1 MDTNIFKGENSMG
14 MYLIDKN
21 DKKTKLEQKVC
32 LVGLAGLLT
41 LILTYFPLKRE
52 VELSVSTIW
61 QEKTLET
68 ELEGLFGQVNYGYDK
83 VHVNIVDDSFG
94 YITSGIYVAK
104 NNRGE
109 VISYYNGSDYVDLR
123 KTWIL
128 NGIEL
133 GQEYTIEELVTPD
146 GFESDNN
153 VYTFIPLK
161 EDVISEKDYMIVNYV
176 TLHKE
181 RKLQIEQEDSF
192 LIDDYLEQIYGDFEL
207 YLCDNNQQKS
217 LKKMLYR
224 K

>member
-1 MDTNIFKGENSMG
+1 MKNIKA
-14 MYLIDKN
+14 IIKN
-21 DKKTKLEQKVC
+21 
-32 LVGLAGLLT
+32 
-41 LILTYFPLKRE
+41 
-52 VELSVSTIW
+52 
-61 QEKTLET
+61 
-68 ELEGLFGQVNYGYDK
+68 
-83 VHVNIVDDSFG
+83 
-94 YITSGIYVAK
+94 
-104 NNRGE
+104 
-109 VISYYNGSDYVDLR
+109 
-123 KTWIL
+123 
-128 NGIEL
+128 
-133 GQEYTIEELVTPD
+133 

>member
-1 MDTNIFKGENSMG
+1 MG